1 MSPHGSAAMAVPR
14 ASRGQSRLW
23 ALPLLL
29 LSLLSLRS
37 LLASATWLSLSQP
50 PALSAPGRRGVLA
63 LTVAVAG
70 GMAPARA
77 ATSVDAARQQLQDA
91 QKALDELLAGYES
104 IKKNKSGDIVRN
116 GLKAST
122 SPVAQVQ
129 KTCEAVASS
138 ASDPGVFQD
147 ALEEFVEAV
156 DNADGL
162 AYSSGYANSGNWQVN
177 NPANYLEQARSQIK
191 TAAKDIKTML
201 ELLA

>member
-1 MSPHGSAAMAVPR
+1 MAVFR
-14 ASRGQSRLW
+14 ASRGQNRLW
-23 ALPLLL
+23 ALPLL

-37 LLASATWLSLSQP
+37 LLAGPTWLSLSQP
-50 PALSAPGRRGVLA
+50 PPALSRRGVLA
-63 LTVAVAG
+63 LTVAATG
-70 GMAPARA
+70 RAAPARA
-77 ATSVDAARQQLQDA
+77 AASVDTARQQLQEA
-91 QKALDELLAGYES
+91 QKALDDLLAGYES

-138 ASDPGVFQD
+138 ASDPGIFQD